1 MTRAATPQPGRSQT
15 SLVRAAGGVLLSSE
29 DDGGTHTVDAPPA
42 PPWAAVSHTV
52 LRPAPEEKTESSN
65 SPPLA
70 EPGGTLL
77 DGADLRRRLFPAVG
91 EAEPALTGCVLDH
104 FRIEQRI
111 GHGGMGSVF
120 RAVDE
125 RLQRTVALKVLSP
138 AHSKDRASV
147 LRFRNEARSAARL
160 DHLNIAR
167 AFYVGED
174 RGLHFIA
181 FEFVTGR
188 TVRDLLETHG
198 PLSPTDAVSI
208 TRQVAEALHHCA
220 ASGVVHR
227 DVKPSNVI
235 VTPDG
240 IVKLV
245 DLGLA
250 RKEAA
255 DSVGDLTVAGTTLGT
270 FDYIA
275 PEQAKDP
282 RVADVR
288 SDLYSLGCTLF
299 HMLAGRP
306 PYPEG
311 TVLQKLL
318 DHQNPQ
324 TPDVT
329 AFNPKVPAPLAA
341 LCKSLMASDPNQRP
355 QTPEALL
362 DELDDLPRV
371 RGLRPRRP
379 LRGVPALNAAGTA
392 ALAAALVLIAWV
404 RWPEERPA
412 GYAYMPAPVQ
422 ETAAAEPTA
431 TAASVVEPVVAP
443 PPAVPAPPVE
453 DAGED
458 APTVNTRANA
468 PAVVAAPAEPAKF
481 VVGGDGGAPRGFS
494 SLDAAVEDASRGEV
508 VTINV
513 DGSMDFV
520 LKKPITMIGK
530 MLTLRAGTRSDGS
543 LYQPRLKAYAN
554 YQTPQTL
561 FHLTGEANL
570 TLENLSLS
578 FDLPSRGD
586 GWTMF
591 SVGAGDRLTMRDCTI
606 TLNGAEE
613 RADANSLL
621 LARGYQPPTINDL
634 AELADSERKERAAP
648 GEFYVTAE
656 RSLLR
661 GQGDLIRVEPDRGG
675 LLDFSHT
682 AVAVQSAVVRMSGAD
697 PEAPPPPES
706 TGRVHV
712 QLQRSTMLFGEALLD
727 LRWKAMLGERTP
739 LPLTVFASDSLFVDA
754 AGEGVLIRTR
764 GGDDQRE
771 FLDRLEWT
779 GAGTNRYLLD
789 RFWIASGT
797 TTEIENPA
805 ESFSDW
811 QALAENSDS
820 PVMDM
825 GARYRGVELEP
836 DYRGR
841 FPSQISRKDVEPR
854 STQAASAPPA
864 DPEMETDAGGVP
876 PAGLEEP
883 PPGVDVER
891 LPPTPGIRTAQP

>member
-1 MTRAATPQPGRSQT
+1 MTRAATPRPGRSQT
-15 SLVRAAGGVLLSSE
+15 SLVRAAGGILLSKD

-52 LRPAPEEKTESSN
+52 LRPPPEERSGDSAATVLPES
-65 SPPLA
+65 
-70 EPGGTLL
+70 GGTLL

-91 EAEPALTGCVLDH
+91 EADPALTGCVLDH

-120 RAVDE
+120 KAVDE

-198 PLSPTDAVSI
+198 PLSPPDAVSI

-220 ASGVVHR
+220 AAGVVHR

-299 HMLAGRP
+299 HMLTGRP

-324 TPDVT
+324 TPDVRD
-329 AFNPKVPAPLAA
+329 FNAKVPAPLAA
-341 LCKSLMASDPNQRP
+341 LCKSMMASDPAQRP
-355 QTPEALL
+355 QTPEILL

-371 RGLRPRRP
+371 RGLRPRRQ
-379 LRGVPALNAAGTA
+379 LRGVPLLNAVGTA

-404 RWPEERPA
+404 RWPEERPT
-412 GYAYMPAPVQ
+412 GYAYMPAPIA
-422 ETAAAEPTA
+422 EANAAELASA
-431 TAASVVEPVVAP
+431 TTPPRPVEPTPAP
-443 PPAVPAPPVE
+443 PPVVPTP
-453 DAGED
+453 
-458 APTVNTRANA
+458 
-468 PAVVAAPAEPAKF
+468 PAVDEEDEPRTVTSGANMPAVAARPAEPSRF
-481 VVGGDGGAPRGFS
+481 EVGGDGAAPRGFS

-513 DGSMDFV
+513 DGPLDFV
-520 LKKPITMIGK
+520 LKKPITLIGK
-530 MLTLRAGTRSDGS
+530 TLTLRAGTRSDGT
-543 LYQPRLKAYAN
+543 LYQPRLKAFAN
-554 YQTPQTL
+554 YQAPQSL
-561 FHLTGEANL
+561 IHLTGAADL

-578 FDLPSRGD
+578 FDLPSRAD

-591 SVGAGDRLTMRDCTI
+591 SVGAGDRLTMRDCTV

-621 LARGYQPPTINDL
+621 LVRGYQQPSSL
-634 AELADSERKERAAP
+634 GELADPDRKERAAD

-656 RSLLR
+656 RCLLR
-661 GQGDLIRVEPDRGG
+661 GQGDLVRVEPDRAGM
-675 LLDFSHT
+675 LDFSHT
-682 AVAVQSAVVRMSGAD
+682 AAAVQSAALRMGGANA
-697 PEAPPPPES
+697 EGPPPGEGA
-706 TGRVHV
+706 GRVHFK
-712 QLQRSTMLFGEALLD
+712 LQRSTMLFGEALLD
-727 LRWKAMLGERTP
+727 LRWKAMLEERPP

-764 GGDDQRE
+764 GGADQQE
-771 FLDRLEWT
+771 FLSRLEWT

-797 TTEIENPA
+797 TTEINNPA
-805 ESFSDW
+805 DAFSDW
-811 QALAENSDS
+811 QALAENSNS

-825 GARYRGVELEP
+825 GARHRGVELEP

-841 FPSQISRKDVEPR
+841 FPNLISRQDVEPR
-854 STQAASAPPA
+854 SSQSAAVPPVDRDA
-864 DPEMETDAGGVP
+864 DPDSGGVP
-876 PAGLEEP
+876 PAILDEP
-883 PPGVDVER
+883 PPGVDVDR

>member
-1 MTRAATPQPGRSQT
+1 MTRAAAPRTERSKT
-15 SLVRAAGGVLLSSE
+15 SIIRATGGVLLSPD
-29 DDGGTHTVDAPPA
+29 DDGGTHTVDAPAP

-52 LRPAPEEKTESSN
+52 LRPPVDDPSSSSEV
-65 SPPLA
+65 SPSADASPSV
-70 EPGGTLL
+70 L
-77 DGADLRRRLFPAVG
+77 DGADLKRRLFPAIG
-91 EAEPALTGCVLDH
+91 EDDPALSGCVLDH
-104 FRIEQRI
+104 FRIEERI

-120 RAVDE
+120 RATDE

-138 AHSKDRASV
+138 AHSRDRASV

-160 DHLNIAR
+160 DHPNIAR

-188 TVRDLLETHG
+188 TVRDLLQTHG
-198 PLSPTDAVSI
+198 PLSPPDAVSI

-220 ASGVVHR
+220 DSGVVHR

-288 SDLYSLGCTLF
+288 SDMYSLGCTLF

-324 TPDVT
+324 TPDVRV
-329 AFNPKVPAPLAA
+329 FNPKVPAPLAD
-341 LCKSLMASDPNQRP
+341 LCRAMMASDPLLRP

-362 DELDDLPRV
+362 DELDDMPGV

-379 LRGVPALNAAGTA
+379 MRAMPLLNTMATVT
-392 ALAAALVLIAWV
+392 LAAALSVFAWV
-404 RWPEERPA
+404 RWP
-412 GYAYMPAPVQ
+412 
-422 ETAAAEPTA
+422 
-431 TAASVVEPVVAP
+431 
-443 PPAVPAPPVE
+443 
-453 DAGED
+453 
-458 APTVNTRANA
+458 APTPDPEEEEGVESAEVKTQANA
-468 PAVVAAPAEPAKF
+468 PAVASRPLAPPRF
-481 VVGGDGGAPRGFS
+481 VVGGSDDVAPRGFS
-494 SLDAAVEDASRGEV
+494 SLDAAIEDAYRGEEISV
-508 VTINV
+508 NV
-513 DGSMDFV
+513 DGPVEFV
-520 LKKPITMIGK
+520 LKRP
-530 MLTLRAGTRSDGS
+530 LTLTGKTLTLKAGKRPDGS
-543 LYQPRLKAYAN
+543 LYQPRLKAFAN
-554 YQTPQTL
+554 YQAPQSL
-561 FHLTGEANL
+561 FHLTGAANL

-578 FDLPSRGD
+578 FELQSRAY

-591 SVGAGDRLTMRDCTI
+591 SVGDSDRLTMRDCTV
-606 TLNGAEE
+606 TLVNVDE
-613 RADANSLL
+613 RADTNCLL
-621 LARGYQPPTINDL
+621 LVRGYQPPTSGL
-634 AELADSERKERAAP
+634 TELADPDRKDRATE
-648 GEFYVTAE
+648 GEFFVSAE
-656 RSLLR
+656 RCLLR
-661 GQGDLIRVEPDRGG
+661 GHGDLVRVEPDRGG
-675 LLDFSHT
+675 WLEFSQT
-682 AVAVQSAVVRMSGAD
+682 AVAVQAAAVRMGGAD
-697 PEAPPPPES
+697 AESPMPSTEA
-706 TGRVHV
+706 GRVHLK
-712 QLQRSTMLFGEALLD
+712 LQNSTLLFGEALLD
-727 LRWKAMLGERTP
+727 LRWKSMLGERPP
-739 LPLTVFASDSLFVDA
+739 LPLNVFATDSLFVD

-764 GGDDQRE
+764 GGDDQDE

-779 GAGTNRYLLD
+779 GAGINRYLLD

-797 TTEIENPA
+797 TTQILNPA
-805 ESFSDW
+805 ETYSDW
-811 QALAENSDS
+811 VEMAETPAS

-825 GARYRGVELEP
+825 GAQHRGVELEP

-841 FPSQISRKDVEPR
+841 FPNLISRQDVEPR
-854 STQAASAPPA
+854 LSDVAVDRSA
-864 DPEMETDAGGVP
+864 EVETDDEAVP
-876 PAGLEEP
+876 PAAFENGDI
-883 PPGVDVER
+883 PGVDTER
-891 LPPTPGIRTAQP
+891 LPPPPGIRTAQP